1 MKGLQY
7 TPLDWCN
14 ALTSSNLVHLQLLC
28 EIPEARECVNDRWL
42 VPLDPLGGAVEK
54 IPSPLMYA
62 ISKDV
67 PLGRIQLLVDHGGAQ
82 VTTKSLHCLLN
93 HRTTE
98 RGTLFLFLLSRGA
111 QHDYYTFRAHLECLS
126 SDEQKVALLQRYPA
140 FASLLDQSTQYA
152 HLVTAARQRLASAR
166 ATATA
171 IVACHRRGGHGPLNK
186 DMLRV
191 IAQMTMQKAASSAWK
206 PPPVPWWKRLWP
218 PPLPSPPPPESVGE
232 FTFIICMGIIAM
244 HGMFCLLTGSS
255 NMQCLEFWPFGG
267 H

>member
-1 MKGLQY
+1 MKGQRY

-14 ALTSSNLVHLQLLC
+14 ALTSSHLTHLQLLC
-28 EIPEARECVNDRWL
+28 EIPEARECVNDCWM
-42 VPLDPLGGAVEK
+42 VPLGVGGVEK

-82 VTTKSLHCLLN
+82 VSTKSLHCLLN

-98 RGTLFLFLLSRGA
+98 RGALFLFLLSRGV

-126 SDEQKVALLQRYPA
+126 SDERKVALFQSYPA
-140 FASLLDQSTQYA
+140 FALLLEQSTQYA
-152 HLVTAARQRLASAR
+152 HLITAARQRLASAR
-166 ATATA
+166 AAATA
-171 IVACHRRGGHGPLNK
+171 IVACHRRGGGPLNK

-206 PPPVPWWKRLWP
+206 PLPVPWWP
-218 PPLPSPPPPESVGE
+218 QSGGD
-232 FTFIICMGIIAM
+232 FTLIICTGVITWL
-244 HGMFCLLTGSS
+244 FCLLTS
-255 NMQCLEFWPFGG
+255 WAIT
-267 H
+267 